1 MKWTLASCMLL
12 ATIMFMDI
20 LGGAEI
26 DLFTPSFPE
35 LQDKFD
41 LSPFLVEGLLS
52 INLIGFCFSL
62 FFIGGLA
69 DRYGRRI
76 IILIGLIVFSI
87 ASIFCVFAE
96 SYNVLLI
103 GRFFQGVGV
112 AAPATLCFLIV
123 ADSYPIKQQQY
134 LYSLLNGLV
143 SISIAVA
150 PIIGSIITIHYYWQG
165 NFIALLI
172 LGVIVLCMT
181 LIFVPNYT
189 LKKVEKDSFLSGYFS
204 ILKSKEMNLMIV
216 NIVST
221 FVVYWV
227 FVGITPVLYMND
239 LGLAISQFGLYQ
251 GGGALV
257 FAVGCIISGPIIK
270 KYNQKIMLV
279 YSYYLSIAALI
290 VFLLIAFLDVK
301 DPLLITLSFAFYS
314 IGTII
319 PIIIIYPICINFKSY
334 AKAKTSSM
342 IGMMRLIF
350 TAIGLQIMGYCYN
363 GTFQNIGIILSVSI
377 LVSVVTLFFI
387 IRNNKIMEFS
397 IE

>member
-35 LQDKFD
+35 LQAKFH

-52 INLIGFCFSL
+52 INLIGFCLSL
-62 FFIGGLA
+62 FFVGGLA
-69 DRYGRRI
+69 DRYGRKL
-76 IILIGLIVFSI
+76 IILIGLIVFFI

-103 GRFFQGVGV
+103 GRFFQGIGA
-112 AAPATLCFLIV
+112 AAPAALCFLIV
-123 ADSYPIKQQQY
+123 ADFYPIKQQQY
-134 LYSLLNGLV
+134 LYALLNGLV
-143 SISIAVA
+143 SISMAVA
-150 PIIGSIITIHYYWQG
+150 PIIGSIITIHYHWQG

-172 LGVIVLCMT
+172 LGIIVLCMT
-181 LIFVPNYT
+181 LIFVPQSN
-189 LKKVEKDSFLSGYFS
+189 LDKLDEGSFLSGYLS

-221 FVVYWV
+221 FLVYWV
-227 FVGITPVLYMND
+227 FVGVTPVLYMND
-239 LGLAISQFGLYQ
+239 LGVTISQFGLYQ

-257 FAVGCIISGPIIK
+257 FAAGCIISGPIIK

-279 YSYYLSIAALI
+279 YSYYLSIAGLI
-290 VFLLIAFLDVK
+290 IFVLITCLDVKNPLLIA
-301 DPLLITLSFAFYS
+301 LSFAFYS
-314 IGTII
+314 IGTVI
-319 PIIIIYPICINFKSY
+319 PIMIIYPICINFKSH
-334 AKAKTSSM
+334 AKAKTSSI

-350 TAIGLQIMGYCYN
+350 TAIGLQMVGYFYN
-363 GTFQNIGIILSVSI
+363 GSFQNIGIILSIAIFISI
-377 LVSVVTLFFI
+377 LTLFFI
-387 IRNNKIMEFS
+387 IKSNKIMEFS
-397 IE
+397 VE